1 MNKNES
7 FIDQIITNMA
17 EKSNRNGTIA
27 KTCIEAAE
35 LERGC
40 SQPHRKRLG

>member
-27 KTCIEAAE
+27 KTCRSSRS
-35 LERGC
+35 RGC
-40 SQPHRKRLG
+40 SQPHRNRLG